1 MASLLRH
8 LLGGQRANETVQG
21 ISVTDWSQMFRP
33 GSQVNYGGRPTQAY
47 QMGQGNNGAVHSG
60 NPIVYTCEAKR
71 IAVFSE
77 MRFQYQRMTN
87 GRAGDLWGDQ
97 TLSVL
102 ENPWPGATT
111 RDLLKRAELDTAT
124 AGNSYWILDPD
135 PSQPQQYLLRL
146 DPNCVHILTSASA
159 DPVSGFNVGE
169 QLLGYVHYPDPTNK
183 RNPTFYPPEA
193 VAHYAP
199 NPDPAAPFR
208 GMSWMNP
215 CLPDVEADNSMT
227 SHKVATLRQGA
238 QLGYVISMDPSMT
251 LPQFRDFVEEYK
263 KEHEGPVNAG
273 KTLFLGGG
281 ADVKTVGQSFDDLA
295 FEATQGAGATRIAG
309 CSQVPVTL
317 AGLSEGLKG
326 STLNAGNY
334 KSAKENFV
342 DAWARPSWGDFA
354 SAISSLRPAP
364 SGSRLWYDDR
374 DIPFLREDVL
384 DQATVI
390 ASDASTIAVLI
401 NGGYEPDAAVDA
413 VASGDIKRLTGQ
425 HTGFV
430 SVQLQQPG
438 AAGTPDPTDSGDPP
452 ADPPAPADPAPAT

>member
-33 GSQVNYGGRPTQAY
+33 GSQVNYGGRPAQAY
-47 QMGQGNNGAVHSG
+47 QMGQGNNGAVFAG

-71 IAVFSE
+71 ISVFSE
-77 MRFQYQRMTN
+77 MRFQYQRMAN
-87 GRAGDLWGDQ
+87 GRAGDLWGDA
-97 TLSVL
+97 TLSLL
-102 ENPWPGATT
+102 ETPWPGAST
-111 RDLLKRAELDTAT
+111 RDLLKRAELDAAT

-135 PSQPQQYLLRL
+135 PEQPEQYLLRL
-146 DPNCVHILTSASA
+146 DPAGMRILTSGSV
-159 DPVSGFNVGE
+159 DPISGFPVGE
-169 QLLGYVHYPDPTNK
+169 QLLGYVHYKDATK
-183 RNPTFYPPEA
+183 MKNPTFYPPEA
-193 VAHYAP
+193 IAHYAP
-199 NPDPAAPFR
+199 TPDPAAPFR
-208 GMSWMNP
+208 GMSWMSP

-227 SHKVATLRQGA
+227 AHKVATLRSGA
-238 QLGYVISMDPSMT
+238 YLGYVVSMDPSMT

-334 KSAKENFV
+334 KAAKENFV
-342 DAWARPSWGDFA
+342 DAWARPAWGDFA
-354 SAISSLRPAP
+354 SAIECLRPAP

-374 DIPFLREDVL
+374 DIPFLREDIL
-384 DQATVI
+384 DQAEVT
-390 ASDASTIAVLI
+390 SRDATTIRTLI
-401 NGGYEPDAAVDA
+401 DGGYEPDAAVDA
-413 VASGDIKRLTGQ
+413 VASGDMKRLTGQ
-425 HTGFV
+425 HTGYV
-430 SVQLQQPG
+430 SVQLQQLGQGVGPE
-438 AAGTPDPTDSGDPP
+438 P
-452 ADPPAPADPAPAT
+452 ADPPAPAPSGAPSAT